1 MPRRPRARNNSL
13 SRPPAGRYLLK
24 MPREQHFWNSVAL
37 VVFVALSAISVA
49 LVDAYGNRDFDA
61 LGFFDL
67 TLMGLGA
74 FRMVHLLTYDKIF
87 EMVRAAFMDEKG
99 GRLKKA
105 ERGWRRLVCE
115 FLECIWCTGIWS
127 ALVVVTIYLLG
138 FWGRFAV
145 LLFAVAGIGSLLQ
158 LVSKAV
164 AGVSK

>member
-1 MPRRPRARNNSL
+1 
-13 SRPPAGRYLLK
+13 

-37 VVFVALSAISVA
+37 AVFVALAALSVA
-49 LVDAYGNRDFDA
+49 LVDTYGNRDFDA

-67 TLMGLGA
+67 TLMGLAA

-138 FWGRFAV
+138 FWGRFTV

-164 AGVSK
+164 AAGMSEGKIK